1 MATIPSTLDHQG
13 EPACIHV
20 DGRTWTENTRHAKG
34 RPMTEHGGDADP
46 AAQKTSPIGN
56 LDAPRVVAGHGMS
69 AVPWR
74 VSQSGSSHLFHA
86 ARERA
91 HEILFSVCC
100 LLVVGVSVYDAM
112 LVVLHRS
119 LIHAFERNPLGQ
131 WLLEV
136 QGGDVWFFVSVKLL
150 GTALVC
156 AVLVMLHERRA
167 RLAGAVGGGLACV
180 QIVLLWYLTY
190 G

>member
-1 MATIPSTLDHQG
+1 MATIPSILNHQG
-13 EPACIHV
+13 QPPCTYV
-20 DGRTWTENTRHAKG
+20 NGRVGPEHRQHSQA
-34 RPMTEHGGDADP
+34 PPETEHEGIAHAGVQRVP
-46 AAQKTSPIGN
+46 PIGDVN
-56 LDAPRVVAGHGMS
+56 PLRSAGAAGVS
-69 AVPWR
+69 AVTWR
-74 VSQSGSSHLFHA
+74 ASQSPWSHLFRA

-91 HEILFSVCC
+91 HELLFGACC

-131 WLLEV
+131 WLIDV

-156 AVLVMLHERRA
+156 AVLVMLHEHRA
-167 RLAGAVGGGLACV
+167 RLAGAVGGGLACF
-180 QIVLLWYLTY
+180 QLVLLWYLTY